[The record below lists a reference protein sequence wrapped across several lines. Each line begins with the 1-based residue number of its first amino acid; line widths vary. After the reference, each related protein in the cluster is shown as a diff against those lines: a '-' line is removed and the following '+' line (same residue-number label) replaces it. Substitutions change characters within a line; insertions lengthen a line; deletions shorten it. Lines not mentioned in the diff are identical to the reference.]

1 MILVT
6 IQVVVMLFM
15 LIAFILFTGLIF
27 LGLQW
32 IVKKV
37 LTDSDDDDYT
47 STY

>member
-6 IQVVVMLFM
+6 IQVLVMLFM
-15 LIAFILFTGLIF
+15 LIAFILFIGLIF

-32 IVKKV
+32 VVKKV